1 MFPELHENASLPRYA
16 PTGPS
21 CSGDGIEA
29 RASERPPVW
38 LWSPP
43 PAAEACWR
51 RPEVTMRVAAIGDSA
66 LTVTPAGA
74 TFPSCQVSAA
84 TARFAQLYAPA
95 LAGRQPEP
103 EVTPRIRPRPA
114 AVMIGSADRST
125 LR

>member
-1 MFPELHENASLPRYA
+1 
-16 PTGPS
+16 
-21 CSGDGIEA
+21 
-29 RASERPPVW
+29 
-38 LWSPP
+38 
-43 PAAEACWR
+43 
-51 RPEVTMRVAAIGDSA
+51 MRVAAIGDSA
-66 LTVTPAGA
+66 FTVTPAGA